1 VIIGNAGANILI
13 GLDGDDTLIGGGG
26 ADRLIGGEGDDVL
39 VGSGGIDLLTGGTGS
54 DQFVL
59 NFISE
64 ARDTIL
70 DFTAGLGGDVLDIS
84 DLLQGF
90 DEVLSDPHDYVQLLS
105 DGTDT
110 RLRVDPN
117 GQTGGSAFRDAFLMS
132 DVTGVNIDDLIADGN
147 LALV

>member
-1 VIIGNAGANILI
+1 
-13 GLDGDDTLIGGGG
+13 
-26 ADRLIGGEGDDVL
+26 
-39 VGSGGIDLLTGGTGS
+39 
-54 DQFVL
+54 
-59 NFISE
+59 
-64 ARDTIL
+64 
-70 DFTAGLGGDVLDIS
+70 LGGDVLDIS

-110 RLRVDPN
+110 RLRVDL
-117 GQTGGSAFRDAFLMS
+117 GGRRIIKKFRDAFLMS